1 MYYFYK
7 IIKFFIILAGVLK
20 TYQKMRKKLFSLA
33 ISGLFIAAVT
43 ISCNKD
49 KPLTSENNE
58 VTTTKEGVQYTVDT
72 LNSKVE
78 WKGYK
83 IFKSE
88 STSHFGTI
96 KFESGDVT
104 VKDRKLESGKFVAD
118 MSSLTSVDL
127 KDDAEQ
133 LGKLNGHLKSGDF
146 FEVDKFPTASYE
158 ITKVTPATEGD
169 YNTLLDGNL
178 TIKGI
183 TKPTQFKANV
193 SVKEGGEV
201 SIATEP
207 KDIKREEF
215 GVKFQAPAEN
225 GVIKDEV
232 TLQINIKALEKK

>member
-1 MYYFYK
+1 
-7 IIKFFIILAGVLK
+7 
-20 TYQKMRKKLFSLA
+20 MRKKLFSLA
-33 ISGLFIAAVT
+33 IPALFVAAVMV
-43 ISCNKD
+43 SCKKD
-49 KPLTSENNE
+49 KPVTSESNE
-58 VTTTKEGVQYTVDT
+58 VTTTKDGNQYTLDT

-104 VKDRKLESGKFVAD
+104 VKEGKLESGKFVAD
-118 MSSLTSVDL
+118 MGSLTSEDL
-127 KDDAEQ
+127 KNDAEQ

-146 FEVDKFPTASYE
+146 FEVEKFPTASFE

-183 TKPTQFKANV
+183 SKPVQFKANV
-193 SVKEGGEV
+193 SVKDGEV
-201 SIATEP
+201 SVATEP

-215 GVKFQAPAEN
+215 GVKFQAPAAN

-232 TLQINIKALEKK
+232 TLQINVKALEKK

>member
-1 MYYFYK
+1 
-7 IIKFFIILAGVLK
+7 
-20 TYQKMRKKLFSLA
+20 MRKKLFSLA
-33 ISGLFIAAVT
+33 IPALFVAAVVV
-43 ISCNKD
+43 SCKKD
-49 KPLTSENNE
+49 KPVTSESNE
-58 VTTTKEGVQYTVDT
+58 VTTTKEGNQYTLDT

-83 IFKSE
+83 VFKSE

-104 VKDRKLESGKFVAD
+104 VKEGKLESGKFVAD
-118 MSSLTSVDL
+118 MNSLTSEDL
-127 KDDAEQ
+127 KNDADQ

-146 FEVDKFPTASYE
+146 FEVEKFPTASFE
-158 ITKVTPATEGD
+158 ITKVTPTTEGD

-183 TKPTQFKANV
+183 SKPVQFKANV
-193 SVKEGGEV
+193 SVKNGEV
-201 SIATEP
+201 SVATEP

-215 GVKFQAPAEN
+215 GVKFQAPAAN

-232 TLQINIKALEKK
+232 TLQINVKALEKK

>member
-1 MYYFYK
+1 
-7 IIKFFIILAGVLK
+7 
-20 TYQKMRKKLFSLA
+20 MRKKLFSLA
-33 ISGLFIAAVT
+33 IPALFIAAVVV
-43 ISCNKD
+43 SCKKD
-49 KPLTSENNE
+49 KPLTSESNE
-58 VTTTKEGVQYTVDT
+58 VATTKEGSQYTLDT

-83 IFKSE
+83 VFKSE
-88 STSHFGTI
+88 NTSHFGNI

-104 VKDRKLESGKFVAD
+104 VKDGKLESGKFVAD
-118 MSSLTSVDL
+118 MNSLTSVDL
-127 KDDAEQ
+127 KDSPED

-146 FEVDKFPTASYE
+146 FEVEKFPTASYE

-183 TKPTQFKANV
+183 TKPVQFKANV
-193 SVKEGGEV
+193 SVKDGEV
-201 SIATEP
+201 SVATEP

-215 GVKFQAPAEN
+215 GVKFQAPAQN

-232 TLQINIKALEKK
+232 TLQINVKALEKK

>member
-1 MYYFYK
+1 
-7 IIKFFIILAGVLK
+7 
-20 TYQKMRKKLFSLA
+20 MRKKLFSLA
-33 ISGLFIAAVT
+33 IPALLVAAVMV
-43 ISCNKD
+43 SCKKD
-49 KPLTSENNE
+49 KPVTSESNE
-58 VTTTKEGVQYTVDT
+58 VATTKDGNQYTLDT

-83 IFKSE
+83 VFKSE

-104 VKDRKLESGKFVAD
+104 VKEGKLESGKFVAD
-118 MSSLTSVDL
+118 MGSLTSEDL
-127 KDDAEQ
+127 KNDAEQ

-146 FEVDKFPTASYE
+146 FEVEKFPTASFE

-183 TKPTQFKANV
+183 SKPVQFKANV
-193 SVKEGGEV
+193 SVKDGVV
-201 SIATEP
+201 SVATEP

-215 GVKFQAPAEN
+215 GVKFQAPAAN

-232 TLQINIKALEKK
+232 TLQINVKALEKK

>member
-1 MYYFYK
+1 MK
-7 IIKFFIILAGVLK
+7 
-20 TYQKMRKKLFSLA
+20 KKLFSLA
-33 ISGLFIAAVT
+33 IPALFVAAVMV
-43 ISCNKD
+43 SCKKD
-49 KPLTSENNE
+49 KPVTSESNE
-58 VTTTKEGVQYTVDT
+58 VTTTKDGNQYTVDT

-96 KFESGDVT
+96 TFESGDVT
-104 VKDRKLESGKFVAD
+104 VKDGKLESGKFVAD
-118 MSSLTSVDL
+118 MNSLTSVDL
-127 KDDAEQ
+127 KDDKDQ

-146 FEVDKFPTASYE
+146 FEVEKFPTASFE
-158 ITKVTPATEGD
+158 ITKVAPATEGD

-183 TKPTQFKANV
+183 SKPVQFKANV
-193 SVKEGGEV
+193 SVKDGEV
-201 SIATEP
+201 SVATEP

-232 TLQINIKALEKK
+232 TLQINVKALEKK

>member
-1 MYYFYK
+1 MK
-7 IIKFFIILAGVLK
+7 
-20 TYQKMRKKLFSLA
+20 KKLFSLGIPA
-33 ISGLFIAAVT
+33 LFAAAVMV
-43 ISCNKD
+43 SCNKE
-49 KPLTSENNE
+49 KPVTSDGNE
-58 VTTTKEGVQYTVDT
+58 VTTTKDGNQFILDT

-83 IFKSE
+83 IFKYE

-104 VKDRKLESGKFVAD
+104 VKEGSLESGKFVAD
-118 MSSLTSVDL
+118 MNSLTSVDL

-146 FEVDKFPTASYE
+146 FEVEKFPTASYE
-158 ITKVTPATEGD
+158 ITKVTPSKEGD

-183 TKPTQFKANV
+183 TKPVQFKANV
-193 SVKEGGEV
+193 SVKEGVV

-225 GVIKDEV
+225 GVIKDDV
-232 TLQINIKALEKK
+232 TLQISVKALEKK